1 MRKCEVCNS
10 EDVAVSLDNLS
21 FSPKAE
27 DNEQEWEYR
36 LLRCHQC
43 GLVYVDPK
51 PSWQLLC
58 SFYESYGIYTSAG
71 RDLFG
76 GKGYLK
82 YIAAKC
88 RYATYA
94 RNGLLEVAKVG
105 LGVAVEWI
113 TGRTVPFSLGIPLQ
127 LPKDSRIFEVGYGS
141 GDWLLSMKRLGYRNL
156 AGYDIDANPKNSS
169 CFVSE
174 GIDVSGGVF
183 LQNEYEESFYDCIR
197 MNHVLEHLLEPYDVL
212 CKCYK
217 MLVPGGVLV
226 LDSPCINSVVA
237 RMSLKNFPHLD
248 IPRHLY
254 HHTSSSARLLLE
266 SAGFDV
272 VKVKP
277 YGILIFIPKSLNA
290 MLCDHGINQ
299 IKIFTFLFLPFA
311 PVYKLFCSLMYK
323 GESQTILCR
332 KRQN

>member
-1 MRKCEVCNS
+1 VRKCEVCNS

-58 SFYESYGIYTSAG
+58 SFYGSYGIYTSAG

-82 YIAAKC
+82 YIAAKY

-169 CFVSE
+169 WFVSE
-174 GIDVSGGVF
+174 GIDVSGGDF
-183 LQNEYEESFYDCIR
+183 LANDYPEAFYDCIR
-197 MNHVLEHLLEPYDVL
+197 MNHVLEHLLQPHDVL
-212 CKCYK
+212 GKCRK
-217 MLVPGGVLV
+217 MLAPGGVLA
-226 LDSPCINSVVA
+226 LDSPCIESVVA
-237 RMSLKNFPHLD
+237 RLSFGSFTNLD
-248 IPRHLY
+248 GPRHLH
-254 HHTSSSARLLLE
+254 HHTLMSARLLLE

-272 VKVKP
+272 VKMKP
-277 YGILIFIPKSLNA
+277 YGVLMLIPTTLNA
-290 MLCDHGINQ
+290 ILHDRGINQ
-299 IKIFTFLFLPFA
+299 IKIPSFLFLPCA
-311 PVYKLFCSLMYK
+311 PVYKLFCLLMHK
-323 GESQTILCR
+323 GEFQTILCR